1 MWNCST
7 KDVTS
12 EGVQQL
18 SSMMQQQEI
27 DWRRNQVFQLSSKD
41 HNQSEIARAL
51 QVDKSIVTRDVG
63 HLK

>member
-1 MWNCST
+1 
-7 KDVTS
+7 
-12 EGVQQL
+12 VQQL

-27 DWRRNQVFQLSSKD
+27 DWRRNQVFELNKD